1 MDIPEQKKTDN
12 PQWESGEQYRLVV
25 ESLNEG
31 IVIAQEGMLQFVNQK
46 FAEITGYT
54 KEELTSKLFTEFIH
68 PDDRVMVLERHLKR
82 LSGEMGTTHLYH
94 FRIIDKSGKVKWM
107 QINGALSSW
116 KGRPATINFLTDIT
130 EQKKSL
136 EQLRETK
143 KHLQALYDASP
154 DMIFVHDKDGRIIDV
169 NDNMLRNYGYASVG
183 ELQNLL
189 PSDLSADGYT
199 TEMTMSKVRLAFEGK
214 HPDFEWMAKR
224 KNGETFPVDVRLRRL
239 DLLNNG
245 GTVEPG
251 VLAIV
256 RDITE
261 RKKAETSFAH
271 YTSSLKR
278 LLDVSQAI
286 TVTTDLNKL
295 YRSVIST
302 AQDLLSLDFSTLM
315 ILTKDKKQLI
325 IKDTLGFP
333 EAMINTFRLVEGQG
347 LSSYV
352 IQNALPGVV
361 TDFTTETRFD
371 VPPVISEKGI
381 NSAVCVLMMFEG
393 DILGVLIGHTLMQR
407 TFTDEEISLYQNI
420 ANQAAVAIQN
430 SLHLS
435 ALMESEEKYRK
446 LVESANDAIFIADA
460 ETGIIIEA
468 NERAGRLLGMPPGEI
483 VGMHQSQLHPTDET
497 MRNRERFQGHVER
510 GRIDGEEFLVCT
522 RSGEIIP
529 VEISAS
535 TTEVGGRK
543 IIQGIFRDIR
553 ERKQAE
559 KEQQKLISIIENTS
573 DFIGMATLGGTI
585 FYINAAGRALVG
597 LGSIQEAR
605 QRELYDFVVEED
617 RRNLQEIMALIVQ
630 RRGWKGELRFR
641 HFSKNRSV
649 PVELNIF
656 LILDEETG
664 QPVAVAAIA
673 TDLTDRKQMED
684 ELLKAQKLESLGVL
698 AGGIAHDFNNLLT
711 AIMGNIGLSMMHLD
725 SEGDVIAW
733 LKEAENA
740 TVRAK
745 DLTQQ
750 LLTFSRGGLPVKAII
765 SIGPVI
771 EEAARFALRGAQVRC
786 ELSLPVDLWPVE
798 ADTGQISQVVNNLL
812 INANQA
818 MPAGGIVSIVGENVN
833 IGEQT
838 ALPLQP
844 GPYVSITVKDTGIGI
859 AKEFLP
865 KIFDPYFTTKQTGS
879 GLGLASSY
887 SIVKK
892 HGGYIAV
899 ESRLGA
905 GTTFTL
911 YLRAAPGNYEKQQAG
926 ESQPKTGKGNI
937 LVMDDD
943 AAIRTVSTSMLK
955 LLGYHAIAVTSGE
968 EALEAYLNANV
979 SGSPYDAVITDLT
992 VPGGMGG
999 EELIKELL
1007 VVDPKAKVIVSSGY
1021 SNDPIMANY
1030 QEYGFSG
1037 VLVKPYKSTDM
1048 AKVLSTVLLES
1059 RQAP

>member
-1 MDIPEQKKTDN
+1 MGIPEQKKTDS
-12 PQWESGEQYRLVV
+12 PQWESEEQYRLVV
-25 ESLNEG
+25 ESANEG
-31 IVIAQEGMLQFVNQK
+31 ILIAQEGMLKFVNPK
-46 FAEITGYT
+46 FAEIIGYT
-54 KEELTSKLFTEFIH
+54 KEELNSKPFTEFIH
-68 PDDRVMVLERHLKR
+68 PDDRLMVLERHLKR
-82 LSGEMGTTHLYH
+82 LSGELGPTHLYH

-107 QINGALSSW
+107 QINGAVSSW

-130 EQKKSL
+130 EQKKSM
-136 EQLRETK
+136 EQLRLTRE
-143 KHLQALYDASP
+143 HLQALYNASP

-169 NDNMLRNYGYASVG
+169 NDNMLRNYGFESVG

-189 PSDLSADGYT
+189 PSDLSGEGYT
-199 TEMTMSKVRLAFEGK
+199 TEMAMNMVRLAFVGK

-224 KNGETFPVDVRLRRL
+224 KNGETFPVEVRLRRL
-239 DLLNNG
+239 DLLNNE
-245 GTVEPG
+245 GTAEPG

-256 RDITE
+256 RDLTE
-261 RKKAETSFAH
+261 RKKTDTSLLR

-333 EAMINTFRLVEGQG
+333 EAMINTFRLAEGQG

-352 IQNALPGVV
+352 TQNALPGMV

-371 VPPVISEKGI
+371 VPPVVIEKGI
-381 NSAVCVLMMFEG
+381 HSAVCVPLMLEG
-393 DILGVLIGHTLMQR
+393 DVLGVLIGHTLMQR
-407 TFTDEEISLYQNI
+407 TFTEEEISLYQNI

-430 SLHLS
+430 SLHLG

-468 NERAGRLLGMPPGEI
+468 NERAGRLLGMSPGEI
-483 VGMHQSQLHPTDET
+483 VGMHQSQLHPTVGKL
-497 MRNRERFQGHVER
+497 RNRERFQKHVER
-510 GRIDGEEFLVCT
+510 GRVDGEEFLVCT

-573 DFIGMATLGGTI
+573 DFIGMATLDGTI
-585 FYINAAGRALVG
+585 FYVNAAGRALVG
-597 LGSIQEAR
+597 LGSIQEAL
-605 QRELYDFVVEED
+605 QRELYDFVAEED
-617 RRNLQEIMALIVQ
+617 RRNLQEIIALIMQ
-630 RRGWKGELRFR
+630 RRRWKGELRFR
-641 HFSKNRSV
+641 HFSTNRPV

-656 LILDEETG
+656 LILDKETD
-664 QPVAVAAIA
+664 QPVAVAFIA
-673 TDLTDRKQMED
+673 TDLTTRKQMEN

-711 AIMGNIGLSMMHLD
+711 AIMGNIGLSIMHLD
-725 SEGDVIAW
+725 AERDVVEW
-733 LKEAENA
+733 LKEAEYA

-750 LLTFSRGGLPVKAII
+750 LLTFSRGGTPVTAVVA
-765 SIGPVI
+765 IGPIVA
-771 EEAARFALRGAQVRC
+771 EAARFAVRGSRIRC
-786 ELSLPVDLWPVE
+786 ELSLPSELWPVE
-798 ADTGQISQVVNNLL
+798 ADAGQISQVVNNLL

-818 MPAGGIVSIVGENVN
+818 MPAGGIVSVIGENVTMS
-833 IGEQT
+833 EQA

-844 GPYVSITVKDTGIGI
+844 GPYVSITVTDTGIGI

-887 SIVKK
+887 SIMKK
-892 HGGYIAV
+892 HGGYITV
-899 ESRLGA
+899 ESRPGA

-911 YLRAAPGNYEKQQAG
+911 YLRAIPGNYEEQQSG
-926 ESQPKTGKGNI
+926 ESHPETGKGNI

-943 AAIRTVSTSMLK
+943 AAIRTVSTAMLK
-955 LLGYHAIAVTSGE
+955 LLGYHATVVAGGE
-968 EALEAYLNANV
+968 EALEAYLNANI

-992 VPGGMGG
+992 VQGGMGG
-999 EELIKELL
+999 RELIKELL
-1007 VVDPKAKVIVSSGY
+1007 VVDPQVKVIVSSGY
-1021 SNDPIMANY
+1021 SNDPIMASY
-1030 QEYGFSG
+1030 REYGFSG
-1037 VLVKPYKSTDM
+1037 VLVKPYKTTDM
-1048 AKVLSTVLLES
+1048 AKVLNTVLLER